1 MVFLGGVVVH
11 HGGVGAVS
19 CNGAEALGQELV
31 LCAAVLVEDLV
42 DGQLGQ
48 LFAGGQTVLQL
59 DLEAHHSHA
68 VPDVS
73 FAGVSQLDF
82 VLDALHGQQ
91 GVGLVLD
98 GQSRVGLQGLVNS
111 VVDGNGVGQNGLLL
125 GLGGEDGKHIVVLG
139 QLHAVCLQLRG
150 SLGADAGGVDEEGR
164 LIGGHIAVSHGVG
177 GTLDVHRAQIEQP
190 CQIVQLAH
198 QLCGAAQLREL
209 RTQLAQLLGRG
220 EARVLLRQEPRR
232 GSGQGGTALRPQL
245 VLEVQQLD
253 GAFLGIHL
261 FLQAAHQTAGGG
273 QAAEAQRAALGQD
286 FAAVLLGGRHARLA
300 HPHQLDLGASDL
312 LLGLHEVTAIG
323 PDSALGHGDDEV
335 GVLAVEAGEVGQGS
349 VVVGHILAGVRVSH
363 RDEVDVHAVC
373 LHGLAQ
379 GGQTLGNGIHAH
391 VKKPSFF
398 ILPEKRP
405 AAMVCCPLL
414 YHSGAQNAILQGSF
428 WSCRPKMQANCKK
441 CYKFLIKKAGL
452 PLTALL

>member
-31 LCAAVLVEDLV
+31 LCAAVLVQNFV

-73 FAGVSQLDF
+73 LAGVSQLDF

-98 GQSRVGLQGLVNS
+98 GQSRVGLQGLVDG
-111 VVDGNGVGQNGLLL
+111 VVDGNGVSQNGLLF

-177 GTLDVHRAQIEQP
+177 GALDVHRTQIEQP

-220 EARVLLRQEPRR
+220 EACVLLRQEPCR
-232 GSGQGGTALRPQL
+232 GGGQGGTALRPQL

-253 GAFLGIHL
+253 GAFLGIQL
-261 FLQAAHQTAGGG
+261 FLQAAHQTAGCS

-300 HPHQLDLGASDL
+300 HPHQLDLGAGDL

-335 GVLAVEAGEVGQGS
+335 GVFAVEAGEVGQGS

>member
-1 MVFLGGVVVH
+1 MVFLSGVIVH

-19 CNGAEALGQELV
+19 CNGAEALRQELV

-42 DGQLGQ
+42 DGQLRQ
-48 LFAGGQTVLQL
+48 LFASSQTVLQL

-68 VPDVS
+68 VADVS

-111 VVDGNGVGQNGLLL
+111 VVDGNGVGQNGLLF
-125 GLGGEDGKHIVVLG
+125 GLGGEEGKHIVVLS
-139 QLHAVCLQLRG
+139 QLHAVLLQLRS
-150 SLGADAGGVDEEGR
+150 SLGADAGGVDEERR
-164 LIGGHIAVSHGVG
+164 LIGGHIAVSHGIG
-177 GTLDVHRAQIEQP
+177 GTLDVHGAEVEQP

-220 EARVLLRQEPRR
+220 EACVLFRQEPGR

-253 GAFLGIHL
+253 GAFLRVQF
-261 FLQAAHQTAGGG
+261 FLQAAHQTAGSR
-273 QAAEAQRAALGQD
+273 QAAEAQLAAFGQD

-300 HPHQLDLGASDL
+300 HPHQLDLRASDL

-405 AAMVCCPLL
+405 AAMVCCTLL
-414 YHSGAQNAILQGSF
+414 YHSGTQNAIRRYHFGPAARKCKQIAKNVTNFS
-428 WSCRPKMQANCKK
+428 SKRPVCH
-441 CYKFLIKKAGL
+441 
-452 PLTALL
+452 